1 MIRDERN
8 RARGP
13 TIVSI
18 ETIAVRS
25 PAVAI
30 PAIID
35 IYNSEN
41 NRAAQKKAQR
51 YNSGKV
57 FLFFFLWN
65 EFLVLKESWYYLD

>member
-41 NRAAQKKAQR
+41 NRAA
-51 YNSGKV
+51 
-57 FLFFFLWN
+57 
-65 EFLVLKESWYYLD
+65 